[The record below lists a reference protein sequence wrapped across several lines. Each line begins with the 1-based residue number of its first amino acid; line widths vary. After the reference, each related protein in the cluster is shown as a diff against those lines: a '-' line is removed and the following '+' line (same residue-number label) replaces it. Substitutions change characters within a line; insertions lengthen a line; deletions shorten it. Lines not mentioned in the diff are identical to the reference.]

1 MKEIN
6 RVFFGEKGITSTSA
20 NHLANLAKECME
32 SNRRALEGV
41 GFITSTVRLLNGG
54 EAAILTEG
62 RNEQYLSSVP
72 ELLKEIAEMNTFCA
86 WMREAIKAKDEEL
99 SLIDNANLCDY
110 FEDLPETP
118 ERGIMWNEKDAIA
131 TFSIAERMEYYSLEA
146 EAATLGKFIHPDKP
160 FSVARTD
167 MMKCMV
173 QPNKLVGEG
182 VNAMMYH
189 FVPSISSDLVEDY
202 YMQLQQKHRNVEGAL
217 NKYKYR
223 IKKLVEEHN
232 LELER
237 KYRDAR
243 EVYNMTMQTKG
254 TEFRAWQI
262 EERSK
267 IAALKI
273 VIPEALT
280 KTYEKLKALTTE
292 V

>member
-167 MMKCMV
+167 MMKRMV

-262 EERSK
+262 EEHSK

>member
-99 SLIDNANLCDY
+99 SLIDNANLRDY

-118 ERGIMWNEKDAIA
+118 ERCIMWNEKDAIA

-167 MMKCMV
+167 MMKHMV

-232 LELER
+232 LERAR

-254 TEFRAWQI
+254 AEFRAWQI
-262 EERSK
+262 EEHSK

>member
-41 GFITSTVRLLNGG
+41 GFITCTVRLLNGG

-167 MMKCMV
+167 MMKRMV

-237 KYRDAR
+237 KYRDAC